1 MNPAAQADQE
11 AKRLEGLDLA
21 GLREVW
27 RSRFGPPWPRHRS
40 ADLLRRLLAWRIQ
53 AEALGGLDR
62 ATRRT
67 LLGASPVRAPG
78 PVLSPG
84 VRLTR
89 EWKGR
94 LCDVEVI
101 ADGFLFEGKRYDSL
115 SEVAR
120 QITGSRWNGPR
131 FFGLRKGVGQ

>member
-1 MNPAAQADQE
+1 M
-11 AKRLEGLDLA
+11 
-21 GLREVW
+21 
-27 RSRFGPPWPRHRS
+27 
-40 ADLLRRLLAWRIQ
+40 LAWRIQ
-53 AEALGGLDR
+53 AKAQGGLDR
-62 ATRRT
+62 AARRAV
-67 LLGASPVRAPG
+67 LGSGPVRAPG
-78 PVLSPG
+78 PTLSPG

-101 ADGFLFEGKRYDSL
+101 ADGFLFEGQRYDSL

-131 FFGLRKGVGQ
+131 FFGLRKGGGQ

>member
-1 MNPAAQADQE
+1 MRAAAQADQE
-11 AKRLEGLDLA
+11 ARRLETLDLA

-27 RSRFGPPWPRHRS
+27 RRRFGPPWPKHRS

-67 LLGASPVRAPG
+67 LLGSG

-89 EWKGR
+89 EWRGR

-131 FFGLRKGVGQ
+131 FFGLRKGAGQ